1 MCGAMFICLAQ
12 LASERH
18 QAEAAQLTYRL
29 EISRLQEELDSLRP
43 QANHGSAQHAPGS
56 SGLRAQN
63 GHALNGALSA
73 RNQSNALVAHRT
85 TRPIE
90 WLNPMGYIGYWFSG
104 SSNTARDQTRAN
116 KMIIQV

>member
-12 LASERH
+12 LAAERQ

-43 QANHGSAQHAPGS
+43 QAIHGSAQHALGN
-56 SGLRAQN
+56 GLRAQN
-63 GHALNGALSA
+63 GNALNGALSA
-73 RNQSNALVAHRT
+73 RNQSNALVVHRT

-90 WLNPMGYIGYWFSG
+90 WLNPLGYIGYWFSG